1 MESQS
6 KQRPSVVKFLP
17 HWRRFLMEKGP
28 EITKRYLKNGKYTH
42 ISRKDAFAILTELGL
57 S

>member
-6 KQRPSVVKFLP
+6 KQRPNVVKFLP
-17 HWRRFLMEKGP
+17 HWRRFLMERGP
-28 EITKRYLKNGKYTH
+28 EITKRYLKSGKYTH

>member
-1 MESQS
+1 MKSPS
-6 KQRPSVVKFLP
+6 NQRPNVVKFLP
-17 HWRRFLMEKGP
+17 HWRRFLMERGP
-28 EITKRYLKNGKYTH
+28 EITKRYLKSGKYTH